1 MADPLLFAFAVGMI
15 AILVASYIPRLILK
29 RDSGTARM
37 QEVSR
42 NIVIGTSAYI
52 KRQLGTI
59 LLVIPP
65 LALVILFLLNWT
77 TSLAFVCGVLLSL
90 LAGGVGMNV
99 AGRGNVRTASAATRS
114 PGAHL
119 RT

>member
-90 LAGGVGMNV
+90 LAGYLGMNV
-99 AGRGNVRTASAATRS
+99 PVRPNTKTPTPPPPPPPAT
-114 PGAHL
+114 P
-119 RT
+119 T